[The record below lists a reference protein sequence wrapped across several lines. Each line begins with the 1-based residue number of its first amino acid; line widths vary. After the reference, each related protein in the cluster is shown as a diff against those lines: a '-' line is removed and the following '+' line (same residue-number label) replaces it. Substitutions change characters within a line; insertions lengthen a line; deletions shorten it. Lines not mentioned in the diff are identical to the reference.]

1 MPQKILHNSV
11 GYFTSRVIQV
21 LSDGRQL
28 HFHSRWHRKGLA
40 PITVDPGGV
49 VQVPE
54 PGFNPW
60 LRFWA
65 PQRLAWWISL
75 LFIIGSACFIVGSFI
90 SIWPQLIPA
99 NLTGGD
105 IINMVFFAGSLFF
118 TMSAWLQFLEA
129 INGDVG
135 EIGTI
140 VSGVHRN
147 WRWFA
152 WKPHNAGFCAS
163 LIQLIGTFLF
173 NANTADAM
181 LSGLTSAQEKSL
193 IWIPD
198 FVGSVC
204 FLLAGYLVLIEVG
217 HRFWSYQYRKVSWWI
232 AMINML
238 GSIAFM
244 LSALFGFF
252 VPGSNSV
259 EWAWGANFST
269 LFGASCFLLAS
280 YLLIPELFGAALGIA
295 PTADLETD
303 PDSKNPTRA
312 TPQGA

>member
-1 MPQKILHNSV
+1 M
-11 GYFTSRVIQV
+11 
-21 LSDGRQL
+21 
-28 HFHSRWHRKGLA
+28 A

-105 IINMVFFAGSLFF
+105 IINMVFFVGSLFF

-198 FVGSVC
+198 FIGSVC
-204 FLLAGYLVLIEVG
+204 FLLAI
-217 HRFWSYQYRKVSWWI
+217 W
-232 AMINML
+232 
-238 GSIAFM
+238 
-244 LSALFGFF
+244 
-252 VPGSNSV
+252 
-259 EWAWGANFST
+259 
-269 LFGASCFLLAS
+269 C
-280 YLLIPELFGAALGIA
+280 
-295 PTADLETD
+295 
-303 PDSKNPTRA
+303 
-312 TPQGA
+312 